1 MTLPFSLRR
10 LWAFLKGGKIMK
22 FIGYNTI
29 SGIIQCVSGL
39 RIGSSKDTIE
49 IGGMDNPIIRN
60 PLDKFPYIPGSSLKG
75 KIRSLL
81 EWEIDGKL
89 GKDGNVHQ
97 FKDCNKDDKCPICR
111 IFGVTDDEVKFGPGR
126 AIFRDGRV
134 TDVSKDK
141 LKELQLKKGLLY
153 VEEKTET
160 AIDRLKGKAKDGSLR
175 QYERVPAGTE
185 FSFRID
191 YRVFDINDK
200 GKVDEDNFQW
210 LLHGLWLLQQDA
222 LGGSGSRGYG
232 QIRFGIHEP
241 DTAKP
246 DEVKFIP
253 DKVLVDDKEEEIKDR
268 YEEITKQKKR

>member
-1 MTLPFSLRR
+1 
-10 LWAFLKGGKIMK
+10 MK
-22 FIGYNTI
+22 LIGYKTI

-39 RIGSSKDTIE
+39 RIGGSKDTIE

-97 FKDCNKDDKCPICR
+97 FKDCNNDDKCPICR
-111 IFGVTDDEVKFGPGR
+111 IFGVTDDAAKFGPGR
-126 AIFRDGRV
+126 AIFRDGWV
-134 TDVSKDK
+134 TKVSKDK

-191 YRVFDINDK
+191 YRVFDINDG

-222 LGGSGSRGYG
+222 LGSSGSRGYG
-232 QIRFGIHEP
+232 QIRFGY
-241 DTAKP
+241 DKDGT
-246 DEVKFIP
+246 FIP
-253 DKVLVDDKEEEIKDR
+253 DKVLVDSNEEEIKDR

>member
-1 MTLPFSLRR
+1 
-10 LWAFLKGGKIMK
+10 MK
-22 FIGYNTI
+22 FIGYKAI
-29 SGIIQCVSGL
+29 IGIIQCVSGL
-39 RIGSSKDTIE
+39 RIGGSKDTIE

-89 GKDGNVHQ
+89 GNNGNVHQ
-97 FKDCNKDDKCPICR
+97 FKDCNDSNCPICR
-111 IFGVTDDEVKFGPGR
+111 IFGVTDDKVRFGPGR
-126 AIFRDGRV
+126 AIFRDGYV
-134 TDVSKDK
+134 TNDSKEK
-141 LKELQLKKGLLY
+141 LRELQLKKGLLY

-191 YRVFDINDK
+191 YRVFDINDNE
-200 GKVDEDNFQW
+200 GQGDNGDVDKNNFQW
-210 LLHGLWLLQQDA
+210 LLHGLWLLEQDA

-232 QIRFGIHEP
+232 QIKFGIS
-241 DTAKP
+241 K
-246 DEVKFIP
+246 DEKFIP
-253 DKVLVDDKEEEIKDR
+253 GKVLVDDKEEGIKDR

>member
-1 MTLPFSLRR
+1 MR
-10 LWAFLKGGKIMK
+10 L
-22 FIGYNTI
+22 IGYKAI

-39 RIGSSKDTIE
+39 RIGGSKDTIE

-75 KIRSLL
+75 KMRSLL
-81 EWEIDGKL
+81 EWEIDDKL

-126 AIFRDGRV
+126 TIFRDGWV
-134 TDVSKDK
+134 TETSKDK

-185 FSFRID
+185 FSFCID
-191 YRVFDINDK
+191 YRVFDINDN
-200 GKVDEDNFQW
+200 GQTDNENFNW

-222 LGGSGSRGYG
+222 LGSSGSRGYG
-232 QIRFGIHEP
+232 QIKFGYE
-241 DTAKP
+241 K
-246 DEVKFIP
+246 EGKFIP
-253 DKVLVDDKEEEIKDR
+253 DKVLVDGKEEDIKDR

>member
-1 MTLPFSLRR
+1 
-10 LWAFLKGGKIMK
+10 MK
-22 FIGYNTI
+22 FIQYKTI
-29 SGIIQCVSGL
+29 TGIIQCVSGL
-39 RIGSSKDTIE
+39 RIGGSKDTIE

-75 KIRSLL
+75 KTRSLL
-81 EWEIDGKL
+81 EWEIEGKL
-89 GKDGNVHQ
+89 GIDGNVHKC
-97 FKDCNKDDKCPICR
+97 KDNNCPICR

-126 AIFRDGRV
+126 AIFRDGWV
-134 TDVSKDK
+134 TEKSKDK

-191 YRVFDINDK
+191 YRVFDINDN

-232 QIRFGIHEP
+232 QIKFGYDKDGI
-241 DTAKP
+241 
-246 DEVKFIP
+246 FIP
-253 DKVLVDDKEEEIKDR
+253 DKVLVDAEEKEIKNR
-268 YEEITKQKKR
+268 YEEIPK

>member
-1 MTLPFSLRR
+1 
-10 LWAFLKGGKIMK
+10 MK
-22 FIGYNTI
+22 LIGYKTI
-29 SGIIQCVSGL
+29 GGIIQCVSGL
-39 RIGSSKDTIE
+39 RIGGSKDTIE

-60 PLDKFPYIPGSSLKG
+60 PLDKFPYIPGSSIKG

-81 EWEIDGKL
+81 EWDIDGKL

-97 FKDCNKDDKCPICR
+97 FKDCNKDTNCPICR
-111 IFGVTDDEVKFGPGR
+111 IFGVTDDEVNFGPGR
-126 AIFRDGRV
+126 AIFRDGWV
-134 TDVSKDK
+134 TEKFKDK

-191 YRVFDINDK
+191 YRVFDINDN
-200 GKVDEDNFQW
+200 GNVDNENFNW
-210 LLHGLWLLQQDA
+210 LLHGLWLLEQDA
-222 LGGSGSRGYG
+222 LGSSGSRGYG
-232 QIRFGIHEP
+232 QIKFGIHVP
-241 DTAKP
+241 DTTKP
-246 DEVKFIP
+246 DEGKFIP
-253 DKVLVDDKEEEIKDR
+253 GKVLVDNKEEEIKDR

>member
-1 MTLPFSLRR
+1 
-10 LWAFLKGGKIMK
+10 MK
-22 FIGYNTI
+22 FIQYKTI

-39 RIGSSKDTIE
+39 RIGGSKDTIE

-75 KIRSLL
+75 KMRSLL

-89 GKDGNVHQ
+89 GKDGNAHQ

-111 IFGVTDDEVKFGPGR
+111 IFGVTDDEVRFGPGR
-126 AIFRDGRV
+126 AIFRDGYV
-134 TDVSKDK
+134 TNDSKEK
-141 LKELQLKKGLLY
+141 LRELQLKKGLLY

-185 FSFRID
+185 FSFYID
-191 YRVFDINDK
+191 YRVFDINDN
-200 GKVDEDNFQW
+200 GQTDIDNFQW

-222 LGGSGSRGYG
+222 LGSSGSRGYG
-232 QIRFGIHEP
+232 QIKFGIHVK
-241 DTAKP
+241 DTEKP
-246 DEVKFIP
+246 DKVKFIP
-253 DKVLVDDKEEEIKDR
+253 DKVLVEGKEEQIKDR
-268 YEEITKQKKR
+268 YEEITQQKKR

>member
-1 MTLPFSLRR
+1 
-10 LWAFLKGGKIMK
+10 MK
-22 FIGYNTI
+22 FIQYKTI

-39 RIGSSKDTIE
+39 RIGGSKDTIE

-81 EWEIDGKL
+81 EWEIDEKL
-89 GKDGNVHQ
+89 SKDGNVHQ
-97 FKDCNKDDKCPICR
+97 FKDCKDNKCPICR

-126 AIFRDGRV
+126 AIFRDGFV
-134 TDVSKDK
+134 TNDSKEK
-141 LKELQLKKGLLY
+141 LRELQLKKGLLY
-153 VEEKTET
+153 IEEKTET

-185 FSFRID
+185 FSFSID
-191 YRVFDINDK
+191 YRVFDIDDNGQTDI
-200 GKVDEDNFQW
+200 DNFWW

-222 LGGSGSRGYG
+222 LGSSGSRGYG
-232 QIRFGIHEP
+232 QIKFGIY
-241 DTAKP
+241 DK
-246 DEVKFIP
+246 DRKFIS
-253 DKVLVDDKEEEIKDR
+253 DKVLVDGKEEEIKDR